1 MARPAV
7 AEINLKNIR
16 ANFKLASSLALD
28 GKTLAVVKADAYGH
42 GSVQV
47 AKYLAPDAEVFAVAS
62 IEEAMILR
70 ASGIDQ
76 PILLLEGFFD
86 AEELETIS
94 REGFWTAVHRQQQLE
109 QIAGSSLAKPICVW
123 LKIDTGMHRLGFS
136 VEHAVKAYNE
146 LNSMPQVKNIVVMT
160 HLANADDSL
169 SKGASVTT
177 QLSQLPEFFSS
188 PDVELSIAN
197 SAGILDHETV
207 RRHWQ
212 RPGIMLYGACPLAK
226 SNTYSNALRP
236 VMTLKSEVIA
246 TRWVE
251 PGESVGYG
259 GRFVAERRTLVG
271 TVAMGYADGYPR
283 QAIEGTPIIVNGQRT
298 QLIGRVSMDMLTVD
312 LTDLPESDVGSEVEF
327 WGEKISANEVAAYC
341 DTIAYH
347 LFTGVTNRVP
357 RKYIE

>member
-16 ANFKLASSLALD
+16 ANFKLASSLASQ
-28 GKTLAVVKADAYGH
+28 GRTLAVVKADAYGH
-42 GSVQV
+42 GAVQV
-47 AKYLAPDAEVFAVAS
+47 AKYLAQDAEVFAVAC
-62 IEEAMILR
+62 IEEALTLR
-70 ASGIDQ
+70 ASGLDQ

-86 AEELETIS
+86 ADELETIS
-94 REGFWTAVHRQQQLE
+94 REGFWTAVHHQDQLD
-109 QIAGSSLAKPICVW
+109 QIAQCTITKPITVW

-136 VEHAVKAYNE
+136 IEHAIKAYKE
-146 LNSMPQVKNIVVMT
+146 LHNMPQVKHVVVMT

-169 SKGASVTT
+169 TEKVTVQT
-177 QLSQLPEFFSS
+177 QLSQLPAFFSS
-188 PDVELSIAN
+188 PEVELSIAN
-197 SAGILDHETV
+197 SAGILDHKTA

-226 SNTYSNALRP
+226 SNAYSDTLRP
-236 VMTLKSEVIA
+236 VMTLKSKVIA

-259 GRFVAERRTLVG
+259 GRFVAARRTRVG

-283 QAIEGTPIIVNGQRT
+283 QAVEGTPIIVNGQRT

-312 LTDLPESDVGSEVEF
+312 LTDLPEANVGSEVEL

>member
-109 QIAGSSLAKPICVW
+109 QI
-123 LKIDTGMHRLGFS
+123 D
-136 VEHAVKAYNE
+136 
-146 LNSMPQVKNIVVMT
+146 
-160 HLANADDSL
+160 
-169 SKGASVTT
+169 
-177 QLSQLPEFFSS
+177 
-188 PDVELSIAN
+188 
-197 SAGILDHETV
+197 
-207 RRHWQ
+207 
-212 RPGIMLYGACPLAK
+212 
-226 SNTYSNALRP
+226 SNAGTAKHSTAVVLQPKPHVFR
-236 VMTLKSEVIA
+236 LIA
-246 TRWVE
+246 
-251 PGESVGYG
+251 SCVGLL
-259 GRFVAERRTLVG
+259 ENH
-271 TVAMGYADGYPR
+271 
-283 QAIEGTPIIVNGQRT
+283 QITP
-298 QLIGRVSMDMLTVD
+298 
-312 LTDLPESDVGSEVEF
+312 
-327 WGEKISANEVAAYC
+327 
-341 DTIAYH
+341 
-347 LFTGVTNRVP
+347 
-357 RKYIE
+357 